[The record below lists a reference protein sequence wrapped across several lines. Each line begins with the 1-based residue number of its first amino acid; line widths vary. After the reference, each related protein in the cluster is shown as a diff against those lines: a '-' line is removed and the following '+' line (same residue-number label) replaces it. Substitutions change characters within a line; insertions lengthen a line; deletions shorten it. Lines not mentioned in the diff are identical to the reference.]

1 MARIVLAGDN
11 HGDLD
16 SIKKILMENLQ
27 ADYYFHTGDTCL
39 DPTLISPFI
48 TVCGN
53 NDYSWK
59 YNIPKFRVLNVENH
73 NILLIHGH
81 GYVYSLDTLVD
92 KAKQEKCDIVMF
104 GHTHCFFDEV
114 IKGVHLINPGST
126 YYNRNGEEPC
136 YLIVDIKENDVKI
149 SRKFI

>member
-16 SIKKILMENLQ
+16 SIHRILMENPK
-27 ADYYFHTGDTCL
+27 ADYYLHTGDCCL
-39 DPTLISPFI
+39 DPMLISPF
-48 TVCGN
+48 VSVSGN

-59 YNIPKFRVLNVENH
+59 YDLPKYRVIDVDEH
-73 NILLIHGH
+73 KVLLIHGH
-81 GYVYSLDTLVD
+81 GYVYSLDSLVY
-92 KAKQEKCDIVMF
+92 KAKEENCDIVLF

-114 IKGVHLINPGST
+114 IGGVHLINPGST
-126 YYNRNGEEPC
+126 YYNRNGEDPC
-136 YLIVDIKENDVKI
+136 YCVLDIIGDNIKI